1 MLNEGLATAH
11 GGEERNF
18 NALLNHRIDAA
29 SVPVNRNREAEGN
42 PLPKT
47 QVFNEPSDGCS
58 PGHAVFVLTASEA
71 FGNLSKRNNSDVGRG
86 AVLVHGIPFGQ
97 GFINTI
103 LFGETMTPALQASQ
117 LWKLY
122 QAGESTVEA
131 VRGVDLVV
139 QPGEMVAVMGPSG
152 CGKTTLLNI
161 LSGIDEPTSGMVAVN
176 GQPLYGISDDART
189 DLRGQHFGFIFQD
202 FNLLPVLSAVEN
214 VELPLLLNGQPPH
227 DARQQAMNAL
237 AQVGLGDRS
246 DHRPAELS
254 GGQQQRVAVAR
265 AIVHQ
270 PAIILCDEPT
280 GNLDTATSSEVMTLL
295 GEMNQTQQTTFLIV
309 THDADI
315 AAQCQRTITMNDG
328 SILSDVAVPRP
339 EEE

>member
-1 MLNEGLATAH
+1 MLAATKPFSDWTKCDDVNAYR
-11 GGEERNF
+11 G
-18 NALLNHRIDAA
+18 ALL
-29 SVPVNRNREAEGN
+29 
-42 PLPKT
+42 
-47 QVFNEPSDGCS
+47 
-58 PGHAVFVLTASEA
+58 GHET
-71 FGNLSKRNNSDVGRG
+71 
-86 AVLVHGIPFGQ
+86 PFGQ
-97 GFINTI
+97 GFMKSIP
-103 LFGETMTPALQASQ
+103 FGETMTPALQASQ

-131 VRGVDLVV
+131 VRGVDVVV

-189 DLRGQHFGFIFQD
+189 DLRGKHFGFIFQD

-214 VELPLLLNGQPPH
+214 VELPLLLNGYAPQE
-227 DARQQAMNAL
+227 ARQQAMKAL
-237 AQVGLGDRS
+237 SLVGLGDRS
-246 DHRPAELS
+246 EHRPAELS

-270 PAIILCDEPT
+270 PSIILCDEPT
-280 GNLDTATSSEVMTLL
+280 GNLDNTTSGEVMALL
-295 GEMNQTQQTTFLIV
+295 TEMNKTQQTTFLIV
-309 THDADI
+309 THDANI
-315 AAQCQRTITMNDG
+315 ASLCQRTITMSDG
-328 SILSDVAVPRP
+328 SILTDGASSPT